1 MGYLKFRKADAN
13 DVSVVDL
20 LPAEGIM
27 HVTSSGTT
35 DCKIVY
41 SVALNDAAIANVTL
55 LEATIVIASAEAS
68 TDSIRK
74 AVNDAIEIANGTNDA
89 VMVEFA
95 NVITS
100 VAMTSAPI
108 A

>member
-1 MGYLKFRKADAN
+1 MGYLKFKKAGTA
-13 DVSVVDL
+13 VDL
-20 LPAEGIM
+20 LPAENIM

-41 SVALNDAAIANVTL
+41 NVALNDAAVANVTL

-68 TDSIRK
+68 TDTIRK

-89 VMVEFA
+89 VVVDFVNA
-95 NVITS
+95 ITS
-100 VAMTSAPI
+100 VSMTSASI